1 MKIGFIGLGAM
12 GRPMAANLQR
22 PRGAGARHA
31 ARGRIL
37 PLEGLAGGS
46 GAGCEVLFTSLPG
59 PAEVEAV
66 GGGEILADRK
76 PAWFDLSTNSPTVVR
91 RLHADLAKNGIH
103 FLDAPVSGGPKGAQ
117 SGKLAIWVGGD
128 EAVFRRF
135 ESVLRAIGDQPYYVG
150 PIGAGTVAKLAH
162 NAASF
167 TIQAALAEVFTLG
180 VKAGV
185 EPLALFRALRQGAT
199 GRKRTFDRLAEHFLP
214 GVYDPPAFTVRL
226 AHKDMKLALEL
237 AAEQGADEGGKGGAR
252 RARRGH
258 AARLGRARLPG
269 SDDATG
275 GARGS
280 QRARAARAA
289 RGGARLK
296 AASRCSRPRSASPLP
311 TSCCA
316 PSAMRRSA
324 RGSRNACSPERHDLQ
339 ADALDVVVLRFQA
352 PGRGAQARCAAT

>member
-22 PRGAGARHA
+22 AGHAVQAHDLRRVEGSFLWKESPADA
-31 ARGRIL
+31 AR
-37 PLEGLAGGS
+37 
-46 GAGCEVLFTSLPG
+46 GCEVLFTSLPG

-66 GGGEILADRK
+66 AAAVSSSLPENA
-76 PAWFDLSTNSPTVVR
+76 AWFDLSTNSPKTVR
-91 RLHADLAKNGIH
+91 KIHAELGAGKRH

-135 ESVLRAIGDQPYYVG
+135 EPVLRAIGDQPYYVG

-237 AAEQGADEGGKGGAR
+237 AAEQKVPMRVGKVALDE
-252 RARRGH
+252 
-258 AARLGRARLPG
+258 L
-269 SDDATG
+269 DE
-275 GARGS
+275 
-280 QRARAARAA
+280 
-289 RGGARLK
+289 
-296 AASRCSRPRSASPLP
+296 
-311 TSCCA
+311 
-316 PSAMRRSA
+316 AMRRGWS
-324 RGSRNACSPERHDLQ
+324 ERDCRVAMTLQ
-339 ADALDVVVLRFQA
+339 EERAGVSVRVPRERLENLPD
-352 PGRGAQARCAAT
+352 